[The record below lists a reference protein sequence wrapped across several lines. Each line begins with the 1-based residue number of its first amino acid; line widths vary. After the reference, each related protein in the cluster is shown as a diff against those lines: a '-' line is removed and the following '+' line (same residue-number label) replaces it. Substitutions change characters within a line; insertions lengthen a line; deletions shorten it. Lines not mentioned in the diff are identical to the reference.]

1 MLRTNWRSATALA
14 GLVLLG
20 SCRSDPGGEGADC
33 KVKEDCAE
41 GLRCLDNQCTK
52 LEDEAPVAE
61 ATPWCAALGD
71 LAGEWVFDT
80 TVIGA
85 KDLAARGIN
94 GHYQLA
100 VTVTDCTANAQLTKT
115 GHDKTKYSETKIQR
129 SDAPVAE
136 SKRIANAAE
145 ATVALKGKPTH
156 TFTFMVRDGQLF
168 GFWQSTDEEWTRAG
182 MWGFLRGAKPDQA
195 LADVEDFGAQPCEVA
210 CLTGC
215 DVARRELDETLDRPG
230 LAACMTACGADERMA
245 CPAAPALP
253 ESLRLVIEGPAAS
266 MAEACSKIGMV
277 FGQGPIEC
285 NEQPLVG
292 DKPVARM
299 LEGKG
304 LGGSFEQV
312 KLVQVGFVGSGGYKG
327 SLHLLLQ
334 TKAGWYGT
342 AAIADLSVAALGG
355 ATLAITDLNLIARD
369 LLPGVAGREIV
380 VDVGVE
386 ASSSNAALNEVETDD
401 TDRTVV
407 CSSGDPPTCV
417 VVTRQWS
424 AKRTLIKRK
433 GDDPA
438 KHPDL
443 FDQSGELS
451 LSFLPEGRISVST
464 GAEARAEDRELAGI
478 YAWPGKP

>member
-1 MLRTNWRSATALA
+1 MLRTNWRSVAAFA
-14 GLVLLG
+14 GLALLG
-20 SCRSDPGGEGADC
+20 SCKSDPGGEGADC
-33 KVKEDCAE
+33 KAKEDCAD
-41 GLRCLDNQCTK
+41 GLSCLDSKCTK
-52 LEDEAPVAE
+52 LADDAESAE

-71 LAGEWVFDT
+71 LTGEWAFDT

-100 VTVTDCTANAQLTKT
+100 VTVTDCTAQAQVTKT
-115 GHDKTKYSETKIQR
+115 GHDKTKYSEAKVQR
-129 SDAPVAE
+129 SDAPVSE

-168 GFWQSTDEEWTRAG
+168 GFWQSTDEEWARAG
-182 MWGFLRGAKPDQA
+182 MWGFLRGAKSDQA
-195 LADVEDFGAQPCEVA
+195 LADVEDFSAQPCEVA
-210 CLTGC
+210 CLTEC
-215 DVARRELDETLDRPG
+215 DVARREGDKTLDDPG
-230 LAACMTACGADERMA
+230 LGACMTACGAGERLR
-245 CPAAPALP
+245 CPSAPALP
-253 ESLRLVIEGPAAS
+253 ESLRLAVEGPVAS
-266 MAEACSKIGMV
+266 QAEACATIGTAL
-277 FGQGPIEC
+277 GSGPIEC

-292 DKPVARM
+292 DKSVAKV
-299 LEGKG
+299 LEGKV

-312 KLVQVGFVGSGGYKG
+312 KLVQVGFVGVSGYKG
-327 SLHLLLQ
+327 SLHLLLN
-334 TKAGWYGT
+334 TKAGWYSTGS
-342 AAIADLSVAALGG
+342 IADLSVAALGG
-355 ATLAITDLNLIARD
+355 ASLAISNLDLIARD
-369 LLPGVAGREIV
+369 LVIGLAGREIV
-380 VDVGVE
+380 VEVGVE
-386 ASSSNAALNEVETDD
+386 ASSSNAAINEVETDD

-407 CSSGDPPTCV
+407 CSGGDPPTCV

-443 FDQSGELS
+443 FDQSGEVS

-464 GAEARAEDRELAGI
+464 GAEARPEDRELAGI
-478 YAWPGKP
+478 YDWPAKP